1 MAVTQ
6 NALPTYGEMVRNI
19 WDHIASIRA
28 FDIVPRTLFPDDI
41 EPRVVEQLP
50 STKPE
55 HVSRC
60 PTKEKSTKK
69 FTKKSTKKPKE
80 IEKCAMCF
88 EEMGKPCECTKLP
101 CGHTF
106 HTNCISQLRESSIDN
121 KCPLCRANLPPGTL
135 EEEVYEEERKHFK
148 HNQKVYTGSHCVVLH
163 SQIIYKQSGNES
175 NVWCTYP
182 WEYNENVKVKT
193 KHKNPIQKR
202 RKSNKKY
209 KNFKNRV

>member
-6 NALPTYGEMVRNI
+6 NALPTYGEMVRNM

-41 EPRVVEQLP
+41 EPRAVEQLP
-50 STKPE
+50 PTKPE

-69 FTKKSTKKPKE
+69 STKKSKKKPKE

-88 EEMGKPCECTKLP
+88 EEMGKPGECTKLP

-202 RKSNKKY
+202 RKSNKNY
-209 KNFKNRV
+209 KNFKSRV